1 LKAYL
6 QVPGF
11 IRHVYR
17 LARLIVTKNSHIIMV
32 GLPRMCGRELLQLA
46 TLVYPGTILHEPEVK
61 MSRDIIAFKKDFKAA
76 LLLTIRS
83 NENVMFL
90 YDTNHTDDPVYVD
103 YLANYI
109 RLFDKDSIEMFD
121 KEF

>member
-1 LKAYL
+1 
-6 QVPGF
+6 
-11 IRHVYR
+11 
-17 LARLIVTKNSHIIMV
+17 MV

-76 LLLTIRS
+76 MLLTIRA